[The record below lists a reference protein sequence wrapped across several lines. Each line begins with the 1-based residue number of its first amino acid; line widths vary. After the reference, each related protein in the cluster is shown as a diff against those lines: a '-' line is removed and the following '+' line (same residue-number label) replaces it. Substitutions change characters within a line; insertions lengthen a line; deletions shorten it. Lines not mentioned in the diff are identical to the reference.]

1 MNISDFMQ
9 LTAKH
14 PEIPDHNKE
23 DWNKEPRSLGHQR
36 NAELKDL
43 GEVLL

>member
-9 LTAKH
+9 LTVKH

-23 DWNKEPRSLGHQR
+23 DWNKED
-36 NAELKDL
+36 LKCKDWYQSPL
-43 GEVLL
+43 VVAQT